1 MTPSPLAQSLVRKC
15 ETASACQ
22 CSAVSFYFD
31 QCRTLDAT
39 RICIGSKQKPRT
51 LSAAKSALSKNNYAF
66 KGAAF
71 FFLRRPSRPNPARPV
86 AKSGRAPGS
95 GIGGGDGPPTSPEE
109 IPTVAVPA
117 PPTNASRVA
126 KAGKSVVV
134 VQSTGSVEPTGKAAV
149 NAALPALVS
158 TNMDP
163 KNFGRSVLSCK
174 KLQCR
179 APVR

>member
-1 MTPSPLAQSLVRKC
+1 MHIIRGRQPGRPL
-15 ETASACQ
+15 
-22 CSAVSFYFD
+22 SFEKGMAPLCAEAH
-31 QCRTLDAT
+31 Q
-39 RICIGSKQKPRT
+39 P
-51 LSAAKSALSKNNYAF
+51 AAAL
-66 KGAAF
+66 
-71 FFLRRPSRPNPARPV
+71 FLRRPSRPNPTRPV

-134 VQSTGSVEPTGKAAV
+134 VQSTGSVEPGTKAAV